1 MTIDYATL
9 DNVQLL
15 ALSTDGDDDATAEL
29 ADRGNTV
36 VDSTTLAKTIK
47 GSDLIGYTTINPD
60 DVVVINNGKVV
71 QVNGNPYP

>member
-1 MTIDYATL
+1 ML
-9 DNVQLL
+9 DNRELLSLADGGDTGATDQLL
-15 ALSTDGDDDATAEL
+15 A
-29 ADRGNTV
+29 RGNTV

-47 GSDLIGYTTINPD
+47 GSDLIGYPQIKQD